1 MLRRL
6 MGGRT
11 SSRSAAEPTKRLP
24 NLSEDDDGAVLS
36 DEKASIIG
44 RSYGNPLSSCSTAS
58 TATYSTG
65 TRSPPTTESSSSGGD
80 NEELRGAFRNPLRN
94 FMGAKSGLTSRTLR
108 RDEAR
113 SESEDDGAG
122 LGFGRA
128 VGSSSCCAA
137 SDDVVVF
144 SVFRSPLFS
153 RDGNEEKLEVE
164 LSRALTVAGLRQ
176 QIADL
181 YGIPEAAQR
190 LQRTPDLGGDRL
202 RSTTPLEELV
212 HQPIFLLPADVA
224 LEDTAMT
231 CDRDHRKAAEQE
243 HAAMV
248 RGMMESLQGVKY
260 KVHVVL
266 PEGLGSGT
274 ASRSLSLDALAR
286 VGDVQIMLE
295 MELTGAVGKL
305 PMVMVFNQQALPPE
319 IPLHFASVRDD
330 STLALV
336 ITDFPLAQEPDW
348 SDEDNFEDDPVLAWA
363 AR

>member
-1 MLRRL
+1 
-6 MGGRT
+6 
-11 SSRSAAEPTKRLP
+11 
-24 NLSEDDDGAVLS
+24 
-36 DEKASIIG
+36 
-44 RSYGNPLSSCSTAS
+44 
-58 TATYSTG
+58 
-65 TRSPPTTESSSSGGD
+65 
-80 NEELRGAFRNPLRN
+80 
-94 FMGAKSGLTSRTLR
+94 MGAKSGLTSRTLR

-266 PEGLGSGT
+266 PEGLGSET

-336 ITDFPLAQEPDW
+336 ITDLPLAQEPDW